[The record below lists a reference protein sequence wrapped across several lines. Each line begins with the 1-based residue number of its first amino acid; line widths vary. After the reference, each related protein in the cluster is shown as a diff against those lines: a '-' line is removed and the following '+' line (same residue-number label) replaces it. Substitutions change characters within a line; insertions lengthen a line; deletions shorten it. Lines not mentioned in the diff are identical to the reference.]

1 MGFAALYPS
10 LYGALE
16 VKRLAWRRTPFRR
29 ACQFLGSTEVFLR
42 PDHDFAERRA
52 QPLSRLAGTAL
63 LPHGALCPGHA
74 LTTASTARDLMG
86 GTIYRAIDSKTR
98 HDPGLGRE

>member
-1 MGFAALYPS
+1 MAANS
-10 LYGALE
+10 FFGE
-16 VKRLAWRRTPFRR
+16 HVS
-29 ACQFLGSTEVFLR
+29 FLVRPRVFLR
-42 PDHDFAERRA
+42 PDHDSTPRRA

-74 LTTASTARDLMG
+74 LTTASTARALMG
-86 GTIYRAIDSKTR
+86 GTIDRAIDSKTR